1 MCLVHKFQY
10 DVFADVPFKLPAA
23 PRRRVSMT
31 PEINHQAGPPCDIG
45 LPDIAVKDLGEMA
58 MIGQGSFG
66 KVYRVTLN
74 GVERVYKVLSE
85 TRPSEYTKR

>member
-1 MCLVHKFQY
+1 
-10 DVFADVPFKLPAA
+10 
-23 PRRRVSMT
+23 MT
-31 PEINHQAGPPCDIG
+31 PQLNNQTGLPWDIG
-45 LPDIAVKDLGEMA
+45 LPDIATNDFREMT

-74 GVERVYKVLSE
+74 GVERVYKVLSD